1 MIKALKNTYQRG
13 VFLLVLSALLLST
26 SGVVLREIQ
35 SAGGW
40 EILFYRSLAFSLTV
54 ATYLFLRQGKRSLTS
69 ILQFRWS
76 ELLIVVFL
84 GTGFVAYVF
93 ALLYTTVA
101 NALFAISAAPLLMAV
116 LGWFILK
123 EKVPW
128 VTWIAIVAGVVGLC
142 IMVGGEVARGR
153 LFGNLIALWIPIS
166 YAATIILIRR
176 FRDIDMLPA
185 LLMAGLLALI
195 ISALFSNELIL
206 SWHDFLLSIY
216 LGIFQVGLGFIFMFA
231 GARYVPA
238 AQVGLIGLTEVICAP
253 LWVWLTIAEIPSSST
268 LIGGGVIFIAIASN
282 GVFNL
287 LKAPRH

>member
-1 MIKALKNTYQRG
+1 MTKALKNDYPRG
-13 VFLLVLSALLLST
+13 VFLLVLSALFLST
-26 SGVVLREIQ
+26 SGVVLREIDT
-35 SAGGW
+35 AGGW
-40 EILFYRSLAFSLTV
+40 EILFYRSLAFCVTV
-54 ATYLFLRQGKRSLTS
+54 AIYLTFRQDRGSLQSFLHFG
-69 ILQFRWS
+69 WS

-93 ALLYTTVA
+93 ALLHTTIA

-128 VTWIAIVAGVVGLC
+128 VTWLAIAMGAVGLS
-142 IMVGGEVARGR
+142 IMVGGEVAGGR
-153 LFGNLIALWIPIS
+153 LLGNLIALWVPIS

-176 FRDIDMLPA
+176 FREIDMLPA
-185 LLMAGLLALI
+185 LLMAGLFALI
-195 ISALFSNELIL
+195 ISALFADEFML
-206 SWHDFLLSIY
+206 SWHDLLLSIY

-253 LWVWLTIAEIPSSST
+253 LWVWLTIAEVPSSST
-268 LIGGGVIFIAIASN
+268 LIGGVIIFIAIASN

-287 LKAPRH
+287 LKTSRN